1 MAGFRQRGLQE
12 THGGAVAL
20 ELGKA
25 MRSRGTPRNHQLP
38 QGPEAQGDL
47 EFPYF
52 PCYSLL
58 APGKNNMVY
67 QMARL

>member
-1 MAGFRQRGLQE
+1 M
-12 THGGAVAL
+12 
-20 ELGKA
+20 ELGKP

-47 EFPYF
+47 EVPYF